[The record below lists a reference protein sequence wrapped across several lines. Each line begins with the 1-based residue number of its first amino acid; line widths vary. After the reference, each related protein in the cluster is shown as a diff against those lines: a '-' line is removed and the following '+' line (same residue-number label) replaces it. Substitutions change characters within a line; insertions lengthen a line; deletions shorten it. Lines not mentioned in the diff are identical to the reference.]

1 MSPIAQVCLYGT
13 RDVGFAY
20 LASGPE
26 LSSPIGA
33 KGGWNADGTRPSGH
47 YLSLTEIID
56 KAKADL
62 RALGIRSG
70 EVLVFFPGGER
81 CARTP
86 VDEAEAVGGMK
97 LEAAPVV
104 VVTAAAIENA
114 AEAIATT
121 STASL
126 PALAVV
132 RDAAW
137 ERYEREKASRGR
149 ARWRNDRVAW
159 FRSDETG
166 AQRTVELRRGDPVW
180 ATYGPSSTVRGQWG
194 LIEALSY
201 EKSAVKVGGRWFDL
215 PLVYTRAEATTHG
228 VPAPDAKTP
237 AGRAI
242 RELDRFAMTW
252 RPNYVSWHRPNRDGE
267 LSFVNLIR
275 GDLVWASFG
284 GSRATAGTWGRV
296 QGFSKAQGKVQV
308 GSQWFDLPLV
318 FMRQEAIAIGVTPPV
333 EGDAAPDVSTFALLV
348 ASLRSR
354 VSYGRILEIVSTD
367 ATPHTMRITRTS
379 SEVGTLIVHGRIK
392 ETDSTLVIPVGH
404 DEHGNP
410 THQATLRKG
419 SRSYRVDPRRIRFKE
434 ATKPRGNA
442 VTKPRARAATKARS
456 K

>member
-1 MSPIAQVCLYGT
+1 MNAAVAQVCLYGT

-33 KGGWNADGTRPSGH
+33 KGGWNPDETRPSGH

-97 LEAAPVV
+97 LEPAPVV

-114 AEAIATT
+114 ADAIAT
-121 STASL
+121 STTTP
-126 PALAVV
+126 PALATI
-132 RDAAW
+132 RDEAPGAAW
-137 ERYEREKASRGR
+137 ERYEREKAASRGR

-159 FRSDETG
+159 FRPDETG
-166 AQRTVELRRGDPVW
+166 ALRAVELRRGDPVW
-180 ATYGPSSTVRGQWG
+180 ATYGPSSIARGQWG
-194 LIEALSY
+194 LVEALSY
-201 EKSAVKVGGRWFDL
+201 EKSAVMVGGRWFDL
-215 PLVYTRAEATTHG
+215 ALVYTRAEATAHG

-242 RELDRFAMTW
+242 REIDRFAVNW
-252 RPNYVSWHRPNRDGE
+252 QPNYVSWYRPNREGE

-296 QGFSKAQGKVQV
+296 QGFSKARGKVEV
-308 GSQWFDLPLV
+308 GGQWFDLPLV
-318 FMRQEAIAIGVTPPV
+318 FMRQEAIAIGVTPPA
-333 EGDAAPDVSTFALLV
+333 EEDAPPEASAFALLV

-367 ATPHTMRITRTS
+367 ATPHAMRITRTS
-379 SEVGTLIVHGRIK
+379 SGIGPLTVYGRIK
-392 ETDSTLVIPVGH
+392 ESEATLVIPVGH

-419 SRSYRVDPRRIRFKE
+419 SRSYRVDPRRIRFK
-434 ATKPRGNA
+434 
-442 VTKPRARAATKARS
+442 AATKARN